1 MDSKQFYNYLV
12 YEDGSVYSNYSNK
25 FLKFAIVQGYAQ
37 YTLAI
42 GGVPK
47 IFKAHRLVAYLFL
60 DVPENYKDLVVNHK
74 DGNKLNNHYSNL
86 EWCTTYYNN
95 IHARVMGL
103 NNISKSNS
111 DRWNDDSFRN
121 RVSKN
126 ISKGRKLSG
135 CSKGKNNPKFR
146 YLIFDKCDNE
156 YSRQDLASLLGLS
169 QSRTDALIRKGSNG
183 EAISNKAY
191 NDNGIRIVDT
201 KKS

>member
-74 DGNKLNNHYSNL
+74 D
-86 EWCTTYYNN
+86 
-95 IHARVMGL
+95 
-103 NNISKSNS
+103 
-111 DRWNDDSFRN
+111 

-156 YSRQDLASLLGLS
+156 YSRQDLVSLLGLS
-169 QSRTDALIRKGSNG
+169 QSRTDSLIRKGYNG